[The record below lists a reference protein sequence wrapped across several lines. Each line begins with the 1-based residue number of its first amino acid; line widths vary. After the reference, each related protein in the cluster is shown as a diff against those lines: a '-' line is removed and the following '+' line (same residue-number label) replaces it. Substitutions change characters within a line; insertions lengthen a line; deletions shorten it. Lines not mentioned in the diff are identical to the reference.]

1 MSIENEIKKLNET
14 ITGLT
19 NAVQAMAAIAGQI
32 EPSPLPTTV
41 GEVEDLVAHEE
52 AEKIAETV
60 AVAVSGA
67 DLTPI
72 TREALGQKL
81 AGLAGKFGTAAQ
93 DGIKQI
99 ILETA
104 GTQALSQVDV
114 AHLPIINQKAEKF
127 SEYLEAQARG

>member
-1 MSIENEIKKLNET
+1 VNFTEEKVDQVAASL
-14 ITGLT
+14 G
-19 NAVQAMAAIAGQI
+19 VQA
-32 EPSPLPTTV
+32 
-41 GEVEDLVAHEE
+41 EE
-52 AEKIAETV
+52 LKKPIILKPV
-60 AVAVSGA
+60 K
-67 DLTPI
+67 PI

-81 AGLAGKFGTAAQ
+81 AGLAGKFGTSAQ